1 MDISDCRLVP
11 AEDMD
16 YSGGYTGGPYV
27 PPFHRPRGESL
38 GVCDMNAIG
47 IEDLSDLFQS
57 LKSDDEDD
65 FGGFE
70 LEYTK
75 PARRHKRKVHSG
87 NPQQMMLERSTSPGR
102 VRTPHWGIVR
112 TVPVASA
119 GASKCGVGAR
129 GPLKSALYS
138 RDLRPIAYST
148 YPNPTSTASAM
159 APVVSKKRPRN
170 TFAPI
175 AISNDPPR
183 VVVPSAGAA
192 PVLAANIAA
201 APAPTVAEQPQQVA
215 ATAPLSRAQAKQ
227 MRKNVRERERRE
239 EVNTSFEKLHSLLGL
254 KSIGRARYDKV
265 TVLTTAAKEI
275 HALRH
280 ANAQQ
285 QQALAAAVQEN
296 ESLRKRQ
303 RVAQPVAQP
312 VAATWTAAPSHLPA
326 VA

>member
-1 MDISDCRLVP
+1 
-11 AEDMD
+11 MD
-16 YSGGYTGGPYV
+16 YTGGYTGGPYV

-70 LEYTK
+70 LGYTK
-75 PARRHKRKVHSG
+75 PARGHKRKAHSE
-87 NPQQMMLERSTSPGR
+87 NPQQMMLERSTRPVS
-102 VRTPHWGIVR
+102 VRTPPWEIAR
-112 TVPVASA
+112 TAPVASA
-119 GASKCGVGAR
+119 GASECGVGAC
-129 GPLKSALYS
+129 GPLKSVLYS
-138 RDLRPIAYST
+138 HLRPIAYST
-148 YPNPTSTASAM
+148 PTAAVM
-159 APVVSKKRPRN
+159 APVESRKRARDVA
-170 TFAPI
+170 APTV
-175 AISNDPPR
+175 ISNDPPHL
-183 VVVPSAGAA
+183 VVPSASAA
-192 PVLAANIAA
+192 PVLAAKIAA
-201 APAPTVAEQPQQVA
+201 APAPTVAAAPQQA
-215 ATAPLSRAQAKQ
+215 ATPPLSRAQAKQ

>member
-1 MDISDCRLVP
+1 
-11 AEDMD
+11 MD

-70 LEYTK
+70 LGYTK
-75 PARRHKRKVHSG
+75 PARGHKRKAHSE
-87 NPQQMMLERSTSPGR
+87 NPQQMMLERSTRPVS
-102 VRTPHWGIVR
+102 VRTPPWEIAR
-112 TVPVASA
+112 TAPVASA
-119 GASKCGVGAR
+119 GASECGVGAC
-129 GPLKSALYS
+129 GPLKSVLYS
-138 RDLRPIAYST
+138 HLRPIAYST
-148 YPNPTSTASAM
+148 PTAAVM
-159 APVVSKKRPRN
+159 APVESRKRARDVA
-170 TFAPI
+170 APTV
-175 AISNDPPR
+175 ISNDPPHL
-183 VVVPSAGAA
+183 VVPSASAA
-192 PVLAANIAA
+192 PVLAAKIAA
-201 APAPTVAEQPQQVA
+201 APAPTVAAAPQQA
-215 ATAPLSRAQAKQ
+215 ATPPLSRAQAKQ

-280 ANAQQ
+280 ANAQH
-285 QQALAAAVQEN
+285 QQALAAAVQEI
-296 ESLRKRQ
+296 ESHRKRQ
-303 RVAQPVAQP
+303 RVAQPVA
-312 VAATWTAAPSHLPA
+312 ATWAVHSAPSHLPGSA
-326 VA
+326 A